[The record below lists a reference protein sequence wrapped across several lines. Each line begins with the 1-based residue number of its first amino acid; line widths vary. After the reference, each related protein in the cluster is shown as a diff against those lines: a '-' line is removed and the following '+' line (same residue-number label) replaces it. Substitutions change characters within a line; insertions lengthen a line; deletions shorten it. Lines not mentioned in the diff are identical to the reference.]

1 MRYLLLILGVTMHC
15 FSAGYNFTDAYINVP
30 IAKQYNINEIQFGAS
45 YAYSGTPAIQGESS
59 NRYDMDLKAVYSFS
73 NRHQLAINLVNPTR
87 YVGHY
92 QYTITDEFSPYQL
105 AAGIKNISESPFSTW
120 ESDRY
125 VEDVN
130 MSPYIV
136 NTYYNPNTTFTI
148 GYGVRAFEHQKKS
161 LIGIGSFVE
170 NLNGVFFGFSFDQEI
185 VSFLVEYDG
194 KDINL
199 GIKFRPSD
207 TYEINLGLT
216 EQFVDGDFNPQHE
229 MAPKRQITF
238 GISSRNLFS
247 QNDHFNSQIKA
258 LNLKVADLERRE
270 LNRINEQK
278 KKKEPELISDD
289 DVLKTRVAEL
299 YSESLISYN
308 NRDYSRSIRMLQ
320 DALTLDPKNMLILS
334 RLGSV
339 YYTYGLLDHA
349 AYYWQQAVDINPNS
363 PDLVDVKTF
372 LSNRL

>member
-1 MRYLLLILGVTMHC
+1 MRYLLLILGVTVHC

-45 YAYSGTPAIQGESS
+45 YAYSGAPAIQGESS